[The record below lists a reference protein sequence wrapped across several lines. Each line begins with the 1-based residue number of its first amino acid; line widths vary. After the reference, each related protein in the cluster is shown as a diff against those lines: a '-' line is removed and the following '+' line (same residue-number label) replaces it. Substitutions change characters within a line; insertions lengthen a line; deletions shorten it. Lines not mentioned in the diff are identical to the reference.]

1 MGHKPIILSAGT
13 WDDHRIDEGIEIWT
27 VGINSYPN
35 PRFQA
40 LKYALHA
47 LKVGYHLNK
56 KIKEVAEKVQLDVIQ
71 FTSLY
76 GLALLYRGET
86 PAVLRLSSYAK
97 TAYASYQ
104 TYSPIDVKI
113 MSLFEKASSYKC
125 KVIFSP
131 CKNNAEAFGKDCK
144 RKVKVIETPFVNDV
158 QKYDNAFVDIHLNGK
173 KYVLFFGTLYIE
185 RKCNFEKHNRNKI

>member
-1 MGHKPIILSAGT
+1 MNILFVTPDYPKRGQPTTGFPNYLFRVSLALVQMGHKPIILSAGT

-76 GLALLYRGET
+76 ALGP
-86 PAVLRLSSYAK
+86 PA
-97 TAYASYQ
+97 Q
-104 TYSPIDVKI
+104 EWHCP
-113 MSLFEKASSYKC
+113 
-125 KVIFSP
+125 
-131 CKNNAEAFGKDCK
+131 
-144 RKVKVIETPFVNDV
+144 
-158 QKYDNAFVDIHLNGK
+158 Q
-173 KYVLFFGTLYIE
+173 
-185 RKCNFEKHNRNKI
+185 